1 METDTQLISDLPVP
15 PGEYLQEVVDE
26 LGVTQADLARRMG
39 RPAQAINE
47 IIKGE
52 KAITPETALQL
63 EQVVG
68 VAAHIW
74 TGLET
79 KFQLVK
85 ARQRA
90 QTQQEEEA
98 NSLKHWLQGLSYPV
112 LAKFAGLA
120 EATKPVD
127 KVREIRGYLGLS
139 SLNNL
144 EGVAALRP
152 AFRQSRQVDVSQLG
166 LAVWLRRAER
176 VAQAM
181 DTADFGRTRL
191 LDCLPGI
198 RAMTNQPPEIFGPA
212 LRDQLAACGVAFIMQ
227 KSLPKTGVQGATFW
241 LTPRKAVLVL
251 TIRGAWADMFWFS
264 LFHELGHLVLH
275 GKNRTFLED
284 DSNDPDLRELES
296 AADAFAADR
305 LIPANDFEAFLGE
318 TGGHFSKI
326 AVRTFAEHVGIDPGI
341 VVGRLQHRNLV
352 QPRVLKGLRG
362 RFVWA
367 DESAE

>member
-1 METDTQLISDLPVP
+1 MATDTQLISDLPVP

-47 IIKGE
+47 IIRGE

-68 VAAHIW
+68 VPAHIW

-85 ARQRA
+85 ARQQA
-90 QTQQEEEA
+90 QAQEEEEA
-98 NSLKHWLQGLSYPV
+98 DSLKSWLQGLSYPV

-120 EATKPVD
+120 EATKAVD
-127 KVREIRGYLGLS
+127 KVREIRRYLGLS

-144 EGVAALRP
+144 EGVGALRL
-152 AFRQSRQVDVSQLG
+152 AFRKSHKVAVSQLA
-166 LAVWLRRAER
+166 LAVWLRRAELMT
-176 VAQAM
+176 QAT
-181 DTADFGRTRL
+181 DTADFDRTKL

-198 RAMTNQPPEIFGPA
+198 RAMTTQPPQIFGPA
-212 LRDQLAACGVAFIMQ
+212 LHDQLAACGVAFIIQ
-227 KSLPKTGVQGATFW
+227 RSLPKTGVHGATFW

-251 TIRGAWADMFWFS
+251 TIRGAWADIFWFS

-284 DSNDPDLRELES
+284 DSTDPDVRELES
-296 AADAFAADR
+296 AADAFAADQ

-318 TGGHFSKI
+318 ARGRFSK
-326 AVRTFAEHVGIDPGI
+326 ATVRTFAEGIGIDPGI
-341 VVGRLQHRNLV
+341 VVGRLQNQKLV
-352 QPRVLKGLRG
+352 QPQMLNGLRSQYT
-362 RFVWA
+362 WA
-367 DESAE
+367 EDSA